1 MSGTSEFPS
10 LRAVT
15 ARGPED
21 PPEAP
26 PSDDGRAWR
35 YEPLSGGYDELFAQ
49 PEAGQ
54 ARPRPAWEK
63 PIAMLGRLGHAE
75 LRRRWEH
82 ARQLLHEHGVSY
94 DAYGDPHGVARPWNL
109 SPIPVVLGG
118 AEWASVSSGLA
129 QRARLLGAILADL
142 YGPQRLLSEGDL
154 PPEIAF
160 AHSAFLRPCVGV
172 VPSGGQYLPLYA
184 ADLGRHP
191 DGRFV
196 VVADRTRAPS
206 GAGYALENR
215 IVLSR
220 SLPDVFRECGV
231 ERLALFFRAMQGT
244 LRALAPR
251 NRENPRIVL
260 LTPGPYNATYFEQ
273 AFLAQYLGL
282 TLVQGADLT
291 VRDHAVYLKT
301 LGGLQT
307 VDVILRRV
315 RDDYCDPLELEP
327 GSTLGV
333 PGLVEAV
340 RSGNVALANP
350 IGSGVL
356 QTPAIM
362 PYLPALCRKLL
373 GEKLALPSV
382 PTHWCGNAESL
393 AYVEAHLSELVIRL
407 AFPIGSGER
416 VVASKLPAR
425 ALDEL
430 RARIRAEPRMFVA
443 QEPFVL
449 SAAPTVAGGG
459 GGAELAPAPLWMRA
473 YLVASGDS
481 YEVMPGA
488 LSRVGGADERM
499 SLSLRP
505 GGESKDTW
513 VLAGGPVDTFSLLR
527 PATSQAVLSRGGA
540 DLPSRVA
547 DNLFWLGRY
556 AERAEGTARLARAIG
571 TRLSEQS
578 GWSET
583 ESTLGLDALFR
594 ALEAQ
599 TGVPQPMALR
609 PALGHDAGRSP
620 WAAAAERT
628 LIASIFEPDPL
639 GTLRAAVAASYR
651 VARTV
656 RDRISADTWRTLV
669 QVNQDVH
676 ERPRV
681 QGPRALGELLSLL
694 NHILLALAAFSG
706 LGIDSMSRG
715 LGWRFLDAGRRLERA
730 IHITSLLR
738 TTVAAPTVQEGPALE
753 AVLEVADSSM
763 TYRRRY
769 LATLQA
775 APVVDLLLAD
785 ETNPR
790 SVLYQVRALAEHI
803 EALPREAGQPRSPQQ
818 KVLLE
823 ALAEIQ
829 LADVTEICTAGEDG
843 ERPRLRSLL
852 ERLGLLFPELSNSL
866 WGIYLS
872 HAAPARTSEG
882 DA

>member
-1 MSGTSEFPS
+1 
-10 LRAVT
+10 
-15 ARGPED
+15 
-21 PPEAP
+21 
-26 PSDDGRAWR
+26 
-35 YEPLSGGYDELFAQ
+35 
-49 PEAGQ
+49 
-54 ARPRPAWEK
+54 
-63 PIAMLGRLGHAE
+63 
-75 LRRRWEH
+75 
-82 ARQLLHEHGVSY
+82 
-94 DAYGDPHGVARPWNL
+94 
-109 SPIPVVLGG
+109 
-118 AEWASVSSGLA
+118 
-129 QRARLLGAILADL
+129 
-142 YGPQRLLSEGDL
+142 
-154 PPEIAF
+154 
-160 AHSAFLRPCVGV
+160 
-172 VPSGGQYLPLYA
+172 
-184 ADLGRHP
+184 
-191 DGRFV
+191 
-196 VVADRTRAPS
+196 
-206 GAGYALENR
+206 
-215 IVLSR
+215 
-220 SLPDVFRECGV
+220 
-231 ERLALFFRAMQGT
+231 
-244 LRALAPR
+244 
-251 NRENPRIVL
+251 VL

-291 VRDHAVYLKT
+291 VRDHVVYLKT

-350 IGSGVL
+350 IGSGLL

-373 GEKLALPSV
+373 GEELALPSV
-382 PTHWCGNAESL
+382 PTHWCGHPESL
-393 AYVEAHLSELVIRL
+393 AYVEAHLNELVVRL
-407 AFPIGSGER
+407 AFPMGSGER
-416 VVASKLPAR
+416 VVAGKLPGR

-430 RARIRAEPRMFVA
+430 RARIRADPRMYVA
-443 QEPFVL
+443 QEPFAL

-459 GGAELAPAPLWMRA
+459 VGAELAPAPLWMRA

-488 LSRVGGADERM
+488 LSRVGAADERM
-499 SLSLRP
+499 SLSLRA

-556 AERAEGTARLARAIG
+556 AERAEGTARLVRAIG

-583 ESTLGLDALFR
+583 EFSLALDALFP

-609 PALGHDAGRSP
+609 PALGNDHGRSA

-628 LIASIFEPDPL
+628 LIASVFEPEPI

-656 RDRISADTWRTLV
+656 RDRISGDTWRALV

-681 QGPRALGELLSLL
+681 QGPRELGELLSLL

-738 TTVAAPTVQEGPALE
+738 TTVASPIAAAAQEGPVLE

-790 SVLYQVRALAEHI
+790 SVLYQVRALADHI
-803 EALPREAGQPRSPQQ
+803 EALPREPGRPRSQQQ
-818 KVLLE
+818 KGVLE

-829 LADVTEICTAGEDG
+829 LADVTEICTPGADG

-852 ERLGLLFPELSNSL
+852 ERLGVLFPELSNSL

-872 HAAPARTSEG
+872 HAAPARSSEG
-882 DA
+882 DP